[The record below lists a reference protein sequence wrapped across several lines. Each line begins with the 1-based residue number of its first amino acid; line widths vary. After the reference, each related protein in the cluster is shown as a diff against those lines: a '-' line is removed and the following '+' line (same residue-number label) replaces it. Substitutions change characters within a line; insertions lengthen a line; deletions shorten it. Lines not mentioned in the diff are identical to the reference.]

1 MPDSKNSKSFWTK
14 PEGITGGLFLVGFLV
29 LAGFLIFNFL
39 PFLLGLTQTT
49 LGMAGLLGTL
59 GVIVFM
65 ALDTKTRT
73 LIRYMFKSSMRWLTG
88 MFVQMDPIAILKNY
102 VDDLKS
108 NLKKMRK
115 QLFQLRGQM
124 HSLGEMI
131 HNNKKDIKSNLDLA
145 KEARDSNQENVM
157 ILKSRK
163 AGRLKESNVKL
174 EALYKRMN
182 VLYRVLSKMKDNSAI
197 LVEDIE
203 DQVKI
208 KDQERKA
215 IRASHGAMKS
225 AMNIIKGDADKR
237 MMFDQALEAVADD
250 VSQKVGEMERFMEL
264 SEDFMNSIDLQN
276 GIYEEKGMEMLE
288 KWERESTSLILGGEK
303 DQILLDASTEDTLD
317 LTSPIKEKVK
327 LSRDSGNQYD
337 NFFD

>member
-1 MPDSKNSKSFWTK
+1 MPNSQKNKSFWSK
-14 PEGITGGLFLVGFLV
+14 PEGIAGGLFLVGLFIII
-29 LAGFLIFNFL
+29 GFLLSTSWALIL
-39 PFLLGLTQTT
+39 AASQTPV
-49 LGMAGLLGTL
+49 GMAAILGSL
-59 GVIVFM
+59 GVIIFM

-88 MFVQMDPIAILKNY
+88 LFIQMDPIAILKNY

-115 QLFQLRGQM
+115 QMFQLKGQM
-124 HSLGEMI
+124 HMLGEMI
-131 HNNKKDIKSNLDLA
+131 HNNKKDIKSNIALA
-145 KEARDSNQENVM
+145 KDARNSQKENVM

-163 AGRLKESNVKL
+163 AGRLKESNIKL
-174 EALYKRMN
+174 EDLYKRMQ
-182 VLYRVLSKMKDNSAI
+182 VLYRVLSKMQDNSAI

-215 IRASHGAMKS
+215 IQASHGAMKS

-237 MMFDQALEAVADD
+237 LIFDQALEAVADD

-276 GIYEEKGMEMLE
+276 GIYEEKGMKMLE
-288 KWERESTSLILGGEK
+288 KWEKESTSLLLGGEK
-303 DQILLDASTEDTLD
+303 QQIILDAENEEDTLD
-317 LTSPIKEKVK
+317 LTSPVKEKVK
-327 LSRDSGNQYD
+327 LGRTGNQYD